1 MSVLLVCYISSPAHT
16 KRKTFCSHDDDDHN
30 VYFEI
35 IFLFEFY
42 FFIYL
47 VKSSFILISVFR
59 VPLFWVGAE
68 TWGWLWVT
76 QVPLYYMY
84 LIHLIHFI
92 FCLIEGRYCGGG
104 CYLCFILCCASLSPH
119 YQLLFLLLPTPPP
132 TPKKTLFQFGWKI
145 CNLSFKYTEN
155 YVCVLVCQLVFLFV
169 GEGVAVVCV

>member
-16 KRKTFCSHDDDDHN
+16 KRKTFCSHDDDDDHN
-30 VYFEI
+30 VYFKI

-84 LIHLIHFI
+84 LIHLIYFI

-104 CYLCFILCCASLSPH
+104 CYLCFILCCAKRKRLNILQYCMCLPKV
-119 YQLLFLLLPTPPP
+119 LLFL
-132 TPKKTLFQFGWKI
+132 
-145 CNLSFKYTEN
+145 FKS
-155 YVCVLVCQLVFLFV
+155 FLFMLWFINY
-169 GEGVAVVCV
+169 CVYYTMHTVTVMFLKA